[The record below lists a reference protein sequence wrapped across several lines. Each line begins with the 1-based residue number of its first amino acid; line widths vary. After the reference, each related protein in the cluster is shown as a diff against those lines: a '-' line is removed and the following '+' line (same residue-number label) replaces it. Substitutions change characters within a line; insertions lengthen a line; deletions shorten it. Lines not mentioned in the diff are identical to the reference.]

1 MLMDAGAKIRVLI
14 ADDVMEMRRSTR
26 LMLTLVPELEVV
38 AIVKDGRQA
47 VEMVCEIQP
56 DIEIALMDINMP
68 NMDGIAA
75 IRAMLAHNPRLACVV
90 LSAERDNMAVRAAKK
105 AGALGYLVKPYTADQ
120 FIPLMER
127 VIAYVRKHRQEV
139 LSPDEVL
146 RQERLKQ
153 LFDLAQQ
160 YRRKR
165 RTDNRAVRVYEALAA
180 DPKCDPQWLRTL
192 AMMYVIREEWTKLLR
207 LSARLDRITSTS

>member
-1 MLMDAGAKIRVLI
+1 MDDGAKIRVLI

-47 VEMVCEIQP
+47 VNMVCEIQP

-75 IRAMLAHNPRLACVV
+75 IHAMLAHNPHLACVV
-90 LSAERDNMAVRAAKK
+90 LSAERNNMSVRAAKK
-105 AGALGYLVKPYTADQ
+105 AGALGYLIKPYTADQ

-127 VIAYVRKHRQEV
+127 VIAYVRKHRQDV

-146 RQERLKQ
+146 RQERMKQ
-153 LFDLAQQ
+153 LFELARQ
-160 YRRKR
+160 YSRER
-165 RTDNRAVRVYEALAA
+165 RTDNRAVRVYEALAV
-180 DPKCDPQWLRTL
+180 DPKCDLLWLRTL

-207 LSARLDRITSTS
+207 LSARLDRSTSTIQA